1 MKKDPFLYLDHII
14 ESIEALEKYSE
25 NLSKDDFL
33 NSLLVQ
39 DAICRRLEIIG
50 EAANK
55 LDDEFKEKHPDI
67 PWYKIVGMRNLL
79 IHEYFHVDLD
89 QVWNTTQK
97 SVPELKKQILKMY
110 K

>member
-14 ESIEALEKYSE
+14 ESIEALEKHSA
-25 NLSKDDFL
+25 NLSKEDFL
-33 NSLLVQ
+33 NSLLIQ

-89 QVWNTTQK
+89 QVWNTLQN
-97 SVPELKKQILKMY
+97 SIPELKVQVLNMY
-110 K
+110 A

>member
-1 MKKDPFLYLDHII
+1 MKKDPLLYLDHII

-25 NLSKDDFL
+25 NLSKEDFL
-33 NSLLVQ
+33 NSLLIQ

-50 EAANK
+50 EAASK
-55 LDDEFKEKHPDI
+55 LDDEFKDKYSDV

-89 QVWNTTQK
+89 QVWSTIEI
-97 SVPELKKQILKMY
+97 SIPELKKQILEIHK
-110 K
+110 

>member
-1 MKKDPFLYLDHII
+1 MKKDPLLYLDHII
-14 ESIEALEKYSE
+14 ESIEALEKYTT
-25 NLSKDDFL
+25 NLSKEDFL
-33 NSLLVQ
+33 NSLLIQ

-55 LDDEFKEKHPDI
+55 LDDEFKEKHPHV

-89 QVWNTTQK
+89 QVWNTIQK
-97 SVPELKKQILKMY
+97 SIPDLKK
-110 K
+110 

>member
-1 MKKDPFLYLDHII
+1 MKKDPFLYLDHIL

-25 NLSKDDFL
+25 NLSKEDFL
-33 NSLLVQ
+33 NSLLIQ

-50 EAANK
+50 EAASK
-55 LDDEFKEKHPDI
+55 LDDEFKDKYSDV

-89 QVWNTTQK
+89 QVWSTIEI
-97 SVPELKKQILKMY
+97 SIPELKKQILEIHK
-110 K
+110 